1 MILESLFEL
10 VETLKVRIDAHGD
23 QLRQSE
29 ALTRYA
35 LINPLLRELGWDTGD
50 PALVIPEYNSGGG
63 SADYALLGNGSPVVM
78 VEAKRLGTLLQGS
91 VVSQGIQYC
100 LEEGTEHFAVTD
112 GQRWEVYETHIP
124 VPIDQ
129 KKVVDFDLKGQQSAE
144 VCLNALALWRPSVL
158 SGHVDQGHGSVIGLT
173 EDIPAPLVTTD
184 PQSSTPP
191 DGYNWEP
198 LTEITS
204 ATGLKPVEMLFPDSS
219 RTQLKYWTYLPVGV
233 VRWLVNKG
241 MLSSGHC
248 PIISRGPKTSHYIVN
263 TQPIHS
269 DGALFSSS
277 SEVNG
282 LYVERHGSS
291 IALLDR
297 TKTIIEHVN
306 QDPAQ
311 FSIRFS

>member
-1 MILESLFEL
+1 M
-10 VETLKVRIDAHGD
+10 
-23 QLRQSE
+23 
-29 ALTRYA
+29 
-35 LINPLLRELGWDTGD
+35 
-50 PALVIPEYNSGGG
+50 VIPEYNSGGG

-100 LEEGTEHFAVTD
+100 LEEGTEHFAVTN
-112 GQRWEVYETHIP
+112 GQRWEVYETLRRG
-124 VPIDQ
+124 PIHE
-129 KKVVDFDLKGQQSAE
+129 KRVVEFDLKDQPTGEA
-144 VCLNALALWRPSVL
+144 CLKALALWRPSVK
-158 SGHVDQGHGSVIGLT
+158 SGYVAAVDKPIVGLPGCAPPPPPPT
-173 EDIPAPLVTTD
+173 PDSRPRSEVTPPLIPT
-184 PQSSTPP
+184 P